1 MRSSRASPT
10 IARWLRRSLEALETG
25 LNLLSATILFFLMFY
40 VTAEVT
46 MRYLFNS
53 PLPGH
58 LETAQLLIAP
68 AVFLALSWVQARR
81 GHVGM
86 DLLHARL
93 PPRGRALVDCLTLSI
108 APITFLAITWF
119 SWTSTWTAWEVGD
132 VTPTANLSTW
142 WSKAAVPVGAAL
154 LCVRL
159 LMQLAENLASLIS
172 TRSA

>member
-1 MRSSRASPT
+1 MRRA
-10 IARWLRRSLEALETG
+10 ARRGLERLETG
-25 LNLLSATILFFLMFY
+25 LNLLSAVILFLLMFY

-46 MRYLFNS
+46 MRYLFNR

-58 LETAQLLIAP
+58 LEATQLLIAP

-93 PPRGRALVDCLTLSI
+93 PPRWRGLVDCFTVSI
-108 APITFLAITWF
+108 ALLTFAVITWF
-119 SWTSTWTAWEVGD
+119 SWESTLSAWQVGD
-132 VTPTANLSTW
+132 VTPTANLQTW
-142 WSKAAVPVGAAL
+142 WSKLAVPLGAGL

-159 LMQLAENLASLIS
+159 VMQLVESARTAATGRAAEPGA
-172 TRSA
+172 